1 MPSVPILRGVLIMA
15 SYTHFKNLS
24 GVNNLAVGKKGS
36 EKVIA
41 DSLGRMYLNFEP
53 GNQFYVD
60 SGTGNASNDGL
71 TWATALATIDSA
83 VNKCTA
89 SNGDIIWVAPGHV
102 ETIINTAITVDIAG
116 VSVIGLGSGSLMP
129 QIKHNHADAEISI
142 AADNVTWQGIRH
154 TADVTDVKVAIEI
167 EDGIDY
173 CTVRDCVFDVVA
185 TTTDEFLVS
194 VRTNDASNFALIENN
209 FFDMGLGG
217 AVAAISFTKDTDGTV
232 VRNNV
237 AMGDYSTAVI
247 NGITTLSTKL
257 LIEKNLLINGDA
269 ANVGTEPGI
278 ELVTGSSGVIRD
290 NDIVCNVATLALAI
304 VADGVMMYRNYST
317 EVVAETGTIIGTPHA
332 ND

>member
-1 MPSVPILRGVLIMA
+1 MIPNGYNIVPEHIQLESILSKINAVGNTYYVSSVSGNA
-15 SYTHFKNLS
+15 TNDGLS
-24 GVNNLAVGKKGS
+24 IETALTTIDAAVGK
-36 EKVIA
+36 
-41 DSLGRMYLNFEP
+41 
-53 GNQFYVD
+53 
-60 SGTGNASNDGL
+60 
-71 TWATALATIDSA
+71 
-83 VNKCTA
+83 CTA
-89 SNGDIIWVAPGHV
+89 NNGDVICVLPGHT
-102 ETIINTAITVDIAG
+102 ETITGTDITVDVAG
-116 VSVIGLGSGSLMP
+116 VSVIGVGKGSLMP
-129 QIKHNHADAEISI
+129 QIKHNHADAEVSI
-142 AADNVTWQGIRH
+142 AADNVIWQGIRH
-154 TADVTDVKVAIEI
+154 SADVTSVKVAIEI

-173 CTVRDCVFDVVA
+173 CTVRGCVFDVVA

-194 VRTNDASNFALIENN
+194 VRTNDASNFALIEDN

-217 AVAAISFTKDTDGTV
+217 AVAAISFTKDTDGTI

-257 LIEKNLLINGDA
+257 LIEKNLLVNGDA

-290 NDIVCNVATLALAI
+290 NDIVCNVNTLALAI

-317 EVVAETGTIIGTPHA
+317 ETVGETGAVIGTPHA

>member
-1 MPSVPILRGVLIMA
+1 MIPNGYNIVPEHIQLESILSKINAVGNTYYVSSVSGSA
-15 SYTHFKNLS
+15 TNDGLS
-24 GVNNLAVGKKGS
+24 IETALTTIDAAVGK
-36 EKVIA
+36 
-41 DSLGRMYLNFEP
+41 
-53 GNQFYVD
+53 
-60 SGTGNASNDGL
+60 
-71 TWATALATIDSA
+71 
-83 VNKCTA
+83 CTA
-89 SNGDIIWVAPGHV
+89 NNGDVICVLPGHT
-102 ETIINTAITVDIAG
+102 ETITGTDITVDVAG
-116 VSVIGLGSGSLMP
+116 VSVIGVGKGSLMP
-129 QIKHNHADAEISI
+129 QIKHNHADAEVSI
-142 AADNVTWQGIRH
+142 AADNVIWQGIRH
-154 TADVTDVKVAIEI
+154 SADVTSVKVAIEI

-173 CTVRDCVFDVVA
+173 CTVRGCVFDVVA

-194 VRTNDASNFALIENN
+194 VRTNDASNFALIEDN

-217 AVAAISFTKDTDGTV
+217 AVAAISFTKDTDGTI

-257 LIEKNLLINGDA
+257 LIEKNLLVNGDA

-317 EVVAETGTIIGTPHA
+317 EVVAETGAVIGTPHA

>member
-1 MPSVPILRGVLIMA
+1 MFDK
-15 SYTHFKNLS
+15 YTRFTKP
-24 GVNNLAVGKKGS
+24 VGQEGLYVGAKGS
-36 EKVIA
+36 ELKLVNA
-41 DSLGRMYLNFEP
+41 YGKFYWQPSNNF
-53 GNQFYVD
+53 FVD
-60 SGTGNASNDGL
+60 SGIGSNSYDGL
-71 TWATALATIDSA
+71 SFETPFATIDYA
-83 VNKCTA
+83 IGKCTA
-89 SNGDIIWVAPGHV
+89 SNGDVIWVAPGHT
-102 ETIINTAITVDIAG
+102 ETITGTDITVDVAG
-116 VSVIGLGSGSLMP
+116 VSVIGLGTGSLMP
-129 QIKHNHADAEISI
+129 WIKHNHANAEVSI

-154 TADVTDVKVAIEI
+154 SADVTDVKVAIEI

-173 CTVRDCVFDVVA
+173 CTVKDCVFDVV
-185 TTTDEFLVS
+185 TTGTDEFLVS

-217 AVAAISFTKDTDGTV
+217 AVAAISFTKDTDGTT

-257 LIEKNLLINGDA
+257 LIEKNLLVNGDA

-290 NDIVCNVATLALAI
+290 NDIVCNVNTLALAI

-317 EVVAETGTIIGTPHA
+317 EVVAETGAVIGTPHA

>member
-1 MPSVPILRGVLIMA
+1 
-15 SYTHFKNLS
+15 
-24 GVNNLAVGKKGS
+24 
-36 EKVIA
+36 
-41 DSLGRMYLNFEP
+41 
-53 GNQFYVD
+53 
-60 SGTGNASNDGL
+60 
-71 TWATALATIDSA
+71 
-83 VNKCTA
+83 
-89 SNGDIIWVAPGHV
+89 
-102 ETIINTAITVDIAG
+102 
-116 VSVIGLGSGSLMP
+116 MP
-129 QIKHNHADAEISI
+129 QIKHNHADAEVSI
-142 AADNVTWQGIRH
+142 AADNVIWQGIRH
-154 TADVTDVKVAIEI
+154 SADVTGVKVAIEI

-173 CTVRDCVFDVVA
+173 CTVRGCVFDVVA

-194 VRTNDASNFALIENN
+194 VRTNDASNFALIEDN

-217 AVAAISFTKDTDGTV
+217 AVAAISFTKDTDGTI

-257 LIEKNLLINGDA
+257 LIEKNLLVNGDA

-317 EVVAETGTIIGTPHA
+317 ETVTETGAVIGTAHA